1 MKSIMLRSSEQP
13 EVSTRVRFRRVF
25 VADGHSAE
33 REALDILAAQ
43 IPDAYVAWEGNDIT
57 LVGGQRVRG
66 RFILWVPQSRSQPPE
81 EMELTPPS
89 AMPAA
94 RRRSHSKNPSFNKGS
109 KAQRKATSA
118 AAAVAEAPV
127 TTVTTDDALSVEGAE
142 AGKHK
147 SITRIDHPAKRTFG
161 YFVRVTWK
169 KQTRSKFFSDRKCG
183 SRLAA
188 LHSAIQWRD
197 ATEQELGKPRSERVV
212 IGSARNSTGVV
223 GVRRMVKEGSEVF
236 EVTWRKPGNRV
247 GRTSFSIAKHGE
259 ERAFELAARERRRRE
274 EERLHSPRDSSP

>member
-1 MKSIMLRSSEQP
+1 MFRSSAQP

-33 REALDILAAQ
+33 REALDILAAR
-43 IPDAYVAWEGNDIT
+43 IPDAYVAWEGNNVT

-66 RFILWVPQSRSQPPE
+66 RFILWVPQNRNQLPDDQ
-81 EMELTPPS
+81 ELTPPAVS
-89 AMPAA
+89 PAN
-94 RRRSHSKNPSFNKGS
+94 RHR
-109 KAQRKATSA
+109 AQRKKAPLSA
-118 AAAVAEAPV
+118 AATAPSEAIADESAVEAP
-127 TTVTTDDALSVEGAE
+127 D
-142 AGKHK
+142 KHK

-183 SRLAA
+183 GRLAA
-188 LHSAIQWRD
+188 LHCAIEWRD
-197 ATEQELGKPRSERVV
+197 AIEQEFGKPRSERVV

-274 EERLHSPRDSSP
+274 EERLHSPHDASS

>member
-1 MKSIMLRSSEQP
+1 MLRSSVQP

-43 IPDAYVAWEGNDIT
+43 IPDAYVAWEGNDII

-66 RFILWVPQSRSQPPE
+66 RFILWVPQDRNQPPDDQ
-81 EMELTPPS
+81 ELTPP
-89 AMPAA
+89 AEAPAS
-94 RRRSHSKNPSFNKGS
+94 RRRSR
-109 KAQRKATSA
+109 RKHAPRSAPPPPA
-118 AAAVAEAPV
+118 AATTEAADD
-127 TTVTTDDALSVEGAE
+127 TDESDDEA
-142 AGKHK
+142 AGKYK

-183 SRLAA
+183 GRLAA
-188 LHSAIQWRD
+188 LHCAIEWRD
-197 ATEQELGKPRSERVV
+197 VTEQELGKPRSERVV

-274 EERLHSPRDSSP
+274 EERLDSPHDASL

>member
-1 MKSIMLRSSEQP
+1 MLRSSVQF

-57 LVGGQRVRG
+57 LVDGQKVRG
-66 RFILWVPQSRSQPPE
+66 RFILWVPQDRKQPPE
-81 EMELTPPS
+81 DQELTPP
-89 AMPAA
+89 
-94 RRRSHSKNPSFNKGS
+94 
-109 KAQRKATSA
+109 
-118 AAAVAEAPV
+118 AEAPASRQRARRKKHSRPV
-127 TTVTTDDALSVEGAE
+127 PPPAAATPSAE
-142 AGKHK
+142 AATADEPPGKYK

-183 SRLAA
+183 GRLAA
-188 LHSAIQWRD
+188 LHCAIEWRD
-197 ATEQELGKPRSERVV
+197 ATEEQLGKPRSERVV

-274 EERLHSPRDSSP
+274 EERLDSPRDASS